1 MSFFFSSRRRHT
13 RFDCDWSSDVCSSDL
28 YGIEWKRYISFVVI
42 SFPFDA
48 IAVTSPQ
55 YSTFQ
60 PCDWDQY
67 WLPAAMPALPYFSGE
82 AHASANCEAA
92 YGAGRNQPAQGE
104 RSYHAARVSAVP
116 RPS

>member
-1 MSFFFSSRRRHT
+1 MEQN
-13 RFDCDWSSDVCSSDL
+13 WQ
-28 YGIEWKRYISFVVI
+28 KRAVIGFAAPQLSQYISFVVI

-67 WLPAAMPALPYFSGE
+67 WLLAAMPALPYFSGE

-92 YGAGRNQPAQGE
+92 YGAGRNHPAQGE

-116 RPS
+116 RPSYLYAK